1 VTEHTLTESEYDD
14 ASFVNLD
21 VTGATLEG
29 IRFRDCSFTRCNFS
43 EATIA
48 RCRFSDC
55 EFQDCNLSLATLT
68 GSGFDGVTFIDCK
81 MVGIHWTKAH
91 WPRIRVAKALAF
103 RRCVLNDSS
112 FFGLDLRECECE
124 LIECRAIDVDF
135 TDANCEDADFR
146 DTDLS
151 DSVFARTRLVR
162 ANFTDAQNYRIDL
175 FNNDIKRARFSL
187 PEAVSLLY
195 SLDIELQE

>member
-1 VTEHTLTESEYDD
+1 MAEYALTESEYDD
-14 ASFVNLD
+14 ESFENLD
-21 VTGATLEG
+21 MTGATLEG

-43 EATIA
+43 EATLA

-55 EFQDCNLSLATLT
+55 QFQDCNLSLATLT

-91 WPRIRVAKALAF
+91 WPRIRVAKALVF
-103 RRCVLNDSS
+103 RRCALNDSS
-112 FFGLDLRECECE
+112 FFGLDLRECE
-124 LIECRAIDVDF
+124 LVECRAIDVDF
-135 TDANCEDADFR
+135 TDANCEDADFS